1 MWRNGHGEVER
12 GANPYISTSSSFHLH
27 FEPSPSELFF
37 LLNTN
42 NNNNNTTTNNSHTAP
57 IWQISWAHPSF
68 GSILASCS
76 YDSRVFVWK
85 ETSSSSTT
93 TNNSTSRGMGL
104 GGGLGKGAA
113 GGSGAGEWEKIK
125 EVGAHS
131 ASGESTRSVLV
142 FRCVVC
148 SAFFYLQPQVQENNN
163 KMTSTI
169 PEIKKRI
176 FLRDRDSC
184 RDDRICNPRSNES

>member
-1 MWRNGHGEVER
+1 MHFLFIFVSSL
-12 GANPYISTSSSFHLH
+12 PHLLLLYSTSI
-27 FEPSPSELFF
+27 
-37 LLNTN
+37 
-42 NNNNNTTTNNSHTAP
+42 TTTSTTHLNSHTAP

-85 ETSSSSTT
+85 ETSSSTT
-93 TNNSTSRGMGL
+93 TNNSTSSRGMGL
-104 GGGLGKGAA
+104 GGGIGKGAV